1 MPEDPDENILAFR
14 RDRTRFGTGATKGMM
29 GSVGAT
35 TMSKAST
42 TLNVIALLAIAA
54 YFASPDAQTISE
66 KAQRDDI
73 VNVSK
78 DDPTMLAAMRKGRST
93 LSSFL
98 TLSQAPEPKMEGF
111 SVKVA
116 VRDHGQVEYFWI
128 TPFERKDGQF
138 SGAINNRPRSVRNVS
153 FGQTITFAENEIVD
167 WMYMD
172 DGKMKGS
179 YTTCAILKK
188 EPRAEADAMMK
199 QYGLA
204 CDM

>member
-1 MPEDPDENILAFR
+1 
-14 RDRTRFGTGATKGMM
+14 
-29 GSVGAT
+29 
-35 TMSKAST
+35 MSKVGTSVN
-42 TLNVIALLAIAA
+42 LIVLIAIAS
-54 YFASPDAQTISE
+54 YSASLDAQTISD

-73 VNVSK
+73 VNVAK
-78 DDPTMLAAMRKGRST
+78 DDPTMLAAMRKARSS
-93 LSSFL
+93 LSNFL
-98 TLSQAPEPKMEGF
+98 ALTQAPEPKMEGF

-138 SGAINNRPRSVRNVS
+138 SGQINNRPRTVRNVT
-153 FGQTITFAENEIVD
+153 FGQTITFAQNEIVD

-179 YTTCAILKK
+179 FTTCAILKK

-199 QYGLA
+199 EYGLT
-204 CDM
+204 CDP